1 MKLKQKKD
9 FFIRAANTSTTEE
22 DKKKYITGCVP
33 YHTRS
38 CDLGGFT
45 EIIEPSAFSKT
56 LKDGNNVV
64 LLYNHDDSKVLGS
77 TRSGTLKL
85 ESRNDGLYFTC
96 LVNEDVG
103 FARDAYSIINRGDCN
118 TISFGFSPI
127 KTENRNGVRHL
138 KEVALS
144 EISCCVPFPAYK
156 DGYAVTNFRSYMMD
170 NDINYELIEDAL
182 SNSEN
187 LSDEQKEAIK
197 ELITSLQNL
206 VKDDSAE
213 KPAEETKSEK
223 PEDEKADEKEDKPE
237 NEEADK
243 ENKEDS
249 EKEETINTEATE
261 TETDESEKEAAK
273 GEQPDD
279 TQKPESTSDED
290 KPKETKDAADIDK
303 KKLEEESEKL
313 AELLFLID
321 EELAR

>member
-9 FFIRAANTSTTEE
+9 FFIRAANTSATEE

-77 TRSGTLKL
+77 TRAGTLKL
-85 ESRNDGLYFTC
+85 ESRDDGLHFSC
-96 LVNEDVG
+96 LVNEEVG

-127 KTENRNGVRHL
+127 KTENRNGIRHL

-170 NDINYELIEDAL
+170 NNINYELIEDAL
-182 SNSEN
+182 SNSDN
-187 LSDEQKEAIK
+187 LSDAQKEAIK
-197 ELITSLQNL
+197 ELITSLQDL
-206 VKDDSAE
+206 VKEDE
-213 KPAEETKSEK
+213 KPAEGKEDKSADEKPVEEKAEK
-223 PEDEKADEKEDKPE
+223 PEDEKADKKE
-237 NEEADK
+237 
-243 ENKEDS
+243 EDS
-249 EKEETINTEATE
+249 EKEETINTEEPEKKA
-261 TETDESEKEAAK
+261 DESEKEAAE
-273 GEQPDD
+273 GEQSDD
-279 TQKPESTSDED
+279 TQNPEGTSDKEKSEEKEGESDVD
-290 KPKETKDAADIDK
+290 KE
-303 KKLEEESEKL
+303 KLKEESEKL
-313 AELLFLID
+313 AELLNLID

>member
-9 FFIRAANTSTTEE
+9 FFIRAANTSATEE
-22 DKKKYITGCVP
+22 DKKKYITGCIP

-77 TRSGTLKL
+77 TRAGTLKL
-85 ESRNDGLYFTC
+85 ESRDDGLHFSC
-96 LVNEDVG
+96 LVNEEVG

-127 KTENRNGVRHL
+127 KTENRNGIRHL

-170 NDINYELIEDAL
+170 NNINYELIEDAL
-182 SNSEN
+182 SNSDN
-187 LSDEQKEAIK
+187 LSDAQKEAIK
-197 ELITSLQNL
+197 ELITSLQDL
-206 VKDDSAE
+206 VKEDE
-213 KPAEETKSEK
+213 KPAEGKEDKS
-223 PEDEKADEKEDKPE
+223 ADEKPVEEKAEKPE
-237 NEEADK
+237 NEKADK
-243 ENKEDS
+243 KKEDP
-249 EKEETINTEATE
+249 EKEETINTEEPEKKA
-261 TETDESEKEAAK
+261 DEPEKEAAE
-273 GEQPDD
+273 GEQLDD
-279 TQKPESTSDED
+279 TQNPEGTSDEEKSEEKEGEPDVD
-290 KPKETKDAADIDK
+290 KE
-303 KKLEEESEKL
+303 KLKEESEKL
-313 AELLFLID
+313 AELLNLID

>member
-9 FFIRAANTSTTEE
+9 FFIRAANTSATEE

-77 TRSGTLKL
+77 TRAGTLKL
-85 ESRNDGLYFTC
+85 ESRDDGLHFSC
-96 LVNEDVG
+96 LVNEEVG

-127 KTENRNGVRHL
+127 KTENRNGIRHL

-170 NDINYELIEDAL
+170 NNINYELIEDAL
-182 SNSEN
+182 SNSDN
-187 LSDEQKEAIK
+187 LSDAQKEAIK
-197 ELITSLQNL
+197 ELITSLQDL
-206 VKDDSAE
+206 VKEDE
-213 KPAEETKSEK
+213 KPVEGKEDKSADKKPVEEKAEK
-223 PEDEKADEKEDKPE
+223 PEDEKADKKE
-237 NEEADK
+237 
-243 ENKEDS
+243 EDS
-249 EKEETINTEATE
+249 EKEETINTEEPEKKA
-261 TETDESEKEAAK
+261 DESEKEAAE
-273 GEQPDD
+273 GEQSDD
-279 TQKPESTSDED
+279 TQNPEGTSDEEKSEEKEGESDVD
-290 KPKETKDAADIDK
+290 KE
-303 KKLEEESEKL
+303 KLKEESEKL
-313 AELLFLID
+313 AELLNLID

>member
-9 FFIRAANTSTTEE
+9 FFIRAANTSATEE

-77 TRSGTLKL
+77 TRAGTLKL
-85 ESRNDGLYFTC
+85 ESRDDGLHFSC
-96 LVNEDVG
+96 LVNEEVG

-127 KTENRNGVRHL
+127 KTENRNGIRHL

-170 NDINYELIEDAL
+170 NNINYELIEDAL
-182 SNSEN
+182 SNSDN
-187 LSDEQKEAIK
+187 LSDAQKEAIK
-197 ELITSLQNL
+197 ELITSLQDL
-206 VKDDSAE
+206 VKEDE
-213 KPAEETKSEK
+213 KPAEGKEDKS
-223 PEDEKADEKEDKPE
+223 ADEKPVEEKAEKPE
-237 NEEADK
+237 NEKADK
-243 ENKEDS
+243 KEEDS
-249 EKEETINTEATE
+249 EKEETINTEEPEKKA
-261 TETDESEKEAAK
+261 DEPEKEAAE
-273 GEQPDD
+273 GEQSDD
-279 TQKPESTSDED
+279 TQNPEGTSDKEKSEEKEGESDVD
-290 KPKETKDAADIDK
+290 KE
-303 KKLEEESEKL
+303 KLKEESEKL
-313 AELLFLID
+313 AELLNLID

>member
-9 FFIRAANTSTTEE
+9 FFIRAANTSATEE

-77 TRSGTLKL
+77 TRAGTLKL
-85 ESRNDGLYFTC
+85 ESRDDGLHFSC
-96 LVNEDVG
+96 LINEEVG

-127 KTENRNGVRHL
+127 KTENRNGIRHL

-170 NDINYELIEDAL
+170 NNINYELIEDAL
-182 SNSEN
+182 SNSDN
-187 LSDEQKEAIK
+187 LSDAQKEAIK
-197 ELITSLQNL
+197 ELITSLQDL
-206 VKDDSAE
+206 VKEDE
-213 KPAEETKSEK
+213 KPAEGKEDKSADEKPVEEKAEK
-223 PEDEKADEKEDKPE
+223 PEDEKADKKE
-237 NEEADK
+237 
-243 ENKEDS
+243 EDS
-249 EKEETINTEATE
+249 EKEETINTEEPEKKA
-261 TETDESEKEAAK
+261 DEPEKEAAE
-273 GEQPDD
+273 GEQSDD
-279 TQKPESTSDED
+279 TQNPEGTSDEEKSEEKEGESDVD
-290 KPKETKDAADIDK
+290 KE
-303 KKLEEESEKL
+303 KLKEESEKL
-313 AELLFLID
+313 AELLNLID

>member
-9 FFIRAANTSTTEE
+9 FFIRAANTSATQE

-45 EIIEPSAFSKT
+45 EIIEPTAFTKT
-56 LKDGNNVV
+56 LKDKNNVV

-85 ESRNDGLYFTC
+85 ESRDDGLYFSC

-127 KTENRNGVRHL
+127 KTENRNGIRHL

-156 DGYAVTNFRSYMMD
+156 DGYAITNFRSYMMD
-170 NDINYELIEDAL
+170 NNINYELIEDAL

-197 ELITSLQNL
+197 ELITNLQEL
-206 VKDDSAE
+206 VKETPATDT
-213 KPAEETKSEK
+213 AEETKAEK
-223 PEDEKADEKEDKPE
+223 SEDEKADEKNEDS
-237 NEEADK
+237 D
-243 ENKEDS
+243 NKEDS
-249 EKEETINTEATE
+249 EKEETINTEEPEKNA
-261 TETDESEKEAAK
+261 DESKEEAAD
-273 GEQPDD
+273 GEQSDD
-279 TQKPESTSDED
+279 TQKPEGTSDED
-290 KPKETKDAADIDK
+290 KPEDEGESEIDK
-303 KKLEEESEKL
+303 KKLQEESEKL
-313 AELLFLID
+313 AELLNLID

>member
-9 FFIRAANTSTTEE
+9 FFIRAANTSATEE

-77 TRSGTLKL
+77 TRAGTLKL
-85 ESRNDGLYFTC
+85 ESRDDGLHFSC
-96 LVNEDVG
+96 LVNEEVG

-127 KTENRNGVRHL
+127 KTENRNGIRHL

-170 NDINYELIEDAL
+170 NNINYELIEDAL
-182 SNSEN
+182 SNSDN
-187 LSDEQKEAIK
+187 LSDAQKEAIK
-197 ELITSLQNL
+197 ELITSLQDL
-206 VKDDSAE
+206 VKEDE
-213 KPAEETKSEK
+213 KPAEGKEDKSADEKPVEEKAEK
-223 PEDEKADEKEDKPE
+223 PEDEKADKKE
-237 NEEADK
+237 
-243 ENKEDS
+243 EDS
-249 EKEETINTEATE
+249 EKEETINTEEPEKKA
-261 TETDESEKEAAK
+261 DEPEKEAAE
-273 GEQPDD
+273 GEQSDD
-279 TQKPESTSDED
+279 TQNPEGTSDKEKSEEKDGESDVD
-290 KPKETKDAADIDK
+290 KE
-303 KKLEEESEKL
+303 KLKEESEKL
-313 AELLFLID
+313 AELLNLID
-321 EELAR
+321 EELTR

>member
-9 FFIRAANTSTTEE
+9 FFIRAANTSTTQE

-45 EIIEPSAFSKT
+45 EIIEPTAFTKT
-56 LKDGNNVV
+56 LKDKNNVV

-85 ESRNDGLYFTC
+85 ESRDDGLYFSC

-127 KTENRNGVRHL
+127 KTENRNGIRHL

-156 DGYAVTNFRSYMMD
+156 DGYAITNFRSYMMD
-170 NDINYELIEDAL
+170 NNINYELIEDAL

-197 ELITSLQNL
+197 ELITNLQEL
-206 VKDDSAE
+206 VKETPATDT
-213 KPAEETKSEK
+213 AEETKAEK
-223 PEDEKADEKEDKPE
+223 PEDEKADEKNEDS
-237 NEEADK
+237 D
-243 ENKEDS
+243 NKEDS
-249 EKEETINTEATE
+249 EKEETINTEEPEKNA
-261 TETDESEKEAAK
+261 DESKEEAAD
-273 GEQPDD
+273 GEQSDD
-279 TQKPESTSDED
+279 TQKPEGTSDED
-290 KPKETKDAADIDK
+290 KPEDEGESEIDK
-303 KKLEEESEKL
+303 KKLQEESEKL
-313 AELLFLID
+313 AELLNLID

>member
-9 FFIRAANTSTTEE
+9 FFIRAANTSATEE
-22 DKKKYITGCVP
+22 DKKKYITGCIP

-77 TRSGTLKL
+77 TRAGTLKL
-85 ESRNDGLYFTC
+85 ESRDDGLHFSC
-96 LVNEDVG
+96 LVNEEVG
-103 FARDAYSIINRGDCN
+103 FAHDAYSIINRGDCN

-127 KTENRNGVRHL
+127 KTENRNGIRHL

-170 NDINYELIEDAL
+170 NNINYELIEDAL
-182 SNSEN
+182 SNSDN
-187 LSDEQKEAIK
+187 LSDAQKEAIK
-197 ELITSLQNL
+197 ELITSLQDL
-206 VKDDSAE
+206 VKEDE
-213 KPAEETKSEK
+213 KPAEGKEDKS
-223 PEDEKADEKEDKPE
+223 ADEKPVEEKAEKPE
-237 NEEADK
+237 NEKADK
-243 ENKEDS
+243 KEEDS
-249 EKEETINTEATE
+249 EKEETINTEEPEKKA
-261 TETDESEKEAAK
+261 DEPEKEAAE
-273 GEQPDD
+273 GEQLDD
-279 TQKPESTSDED
+279 TQNPEGTSDEEKSEEKEGEPDVD
-290 KPKETKDAADIDK
+290 KE
-303 KKLEEESEKL
+303 KLKEESEKL
-313 AELLFLID
+313 AELLNLID

>member
-9 FFIRAANTSTTEE
+9 FFIRAANTSATQE

-45 EIIEPSAFSKT
+45 EIIEPTAFTKT
-56 LKDGNNVV
+56 LKDKNNVV

-85 ESRNDGLYFTC
+85 ESRDDGLYFSC

-127 KTENRNGVRHL
+127 KTENRNGIRHL

-156 DGYAVTNFRSYMMD
+156 DGYAITNFRSYMMD
-170 NDINYELIEDAL
+170 NNINYELIEDAL

-197 ELITSLQNL
+197 ELITNLQEL
-206 VKDDSAE
+206 VKETPATDT
-213 KPAEETKSEK
+213 AEETKAEK
-223 PEDEKADEKEDKPE
+223 PKDEKADEKNEDS
-237 NEEADK
+237 D
-243 ENKEDS
+243 NKEDS
-249 EKEETINTEATE
+249 EKEETINTEEPAKNA
-261 TETDESEKEAAK
+261 DESKEEAAD
-273 GEQPDD
+273 GEQSDD
-279 TQKPESTSDED
+279 TQKPEGTSDED
-290 KPKETKDAADIDK
+290 KPEDEGESEIDK
-303 KKLEEESEKL
+303 KKLQEESEKL
-313 AELLFLID
+313 AELLNLID

>member
-9 FFIRAANTSTTEE
+9 FFIRAANTSATEE

-77 TRSGTLKL
+77 TRAGTLKL
-85 ESRNDGLYFTC
+85 ESRDDGLHFSC
-96 LVNEDVG
+96 LVNEEVG

-127 KTENRNGVRHL
+127 KTENRNGIRHL

-170 NDINYELIEDAL
+170 NNINYELIEDAL
-182 SNSEN
+182 SNSDN
-187 LSDEQKEAIK
+187 LSDAQKEAIK
-197 ELITSLQNL
+197 ELITSLQDL
-206 VKDDSAE
+206 VKEDEKPAEGKEDKSADE
-213 KPAEETKSEK
+213 KPAEEKAEK
-223 PEDEKADEKEDKPE
+223 PEDEKADKKE
-237 NEEADK
+237 
-243 ENKEDS
+243 EDS
-249 EKEETINTEATE
+249 EKEETINTEEPEKKA
-261 TETDESEKEAAK
+261 DEPEKEAAE
-273 GEQPDD
+273 GEQSDD
-279 TQKPESTSDED
+279 TQNPEGTSDKEKSEEKEGESDVD
-290 KPKETKDAADIDK
+290 KE
-303 KKLEEESEKL
+303 KLKEESEKL
-313 AELLFLID
+313 AELLNLID

>member
-9 FFIRAANTSTTEE
+9 FFIRAANTSATEE

-77 TRSGTLKL
+77 TRAGTLKL
-85 ESRNDGLYFTC
+85 ESRDDGLHFSC
-96 LVNEDVG
+96 LVNEEVG

-127 KTENRNGVRHL
+127 KTENRNGIRHL

-170 NDINYELIEDAL
+170 NNINYELIEDAL
-182 SNSEN
+182 SNSDN
-187 LSDEQKEAIK
+187 LSDAQKEAIK
-197 ELITSLQNL
+197 ELITSLQDL
-206 VKDDSAE
+206 VK
-213 KPAEETKSEK
+213 
-223 PEDEKADEKEDKPE
+223 EDEKPVEGKEDKSADEKPVEEKAEKPE
-237 NEEADK
+237 NEKADK
-243 ENKEDS
+243 KEEDS
-249 EKEETINTEATE
+249 EKEETINTEEPEKKA
-261 TETDESEKEAAK
+261 DEPEKEAAE
-273 GEQPDD
+273 GEQSDD
-279 TQKPESTSDED
+279 TQNPEGTSDKEKSEEKEGESDVD
-290 KPKETKDAADIDK
+290 KE
-303 KKLEEESEKL
+303 KLKEESEKL
-313 AELLFLID
+313 AELLNLID

>member
-9 FFIRAANTSTTEE
+9 FFIRAANTSATEE
-22 DKKKYITGCVP
+22 DKKKYITGCIP

-77 TRSGTLKL
+77 TRAGTLKL
-85 ESRNDGLYFTC
+85 ESRDDGLHFSC
-96 LVNEDVG
+96 LVNEEVG

-127 KTENRNGVRHL
+127 KTENRNGIRHL

-170 NDINYELIEDAL
+170 NNINYELIEDAL
-182 SNSEN
+182 SNSDN
-187 LSDEQKEAIK
+187 LSDAQKEAIK
-197 ELITSLQNL
+197 ELITSLQDL
-206 VKDDSAE
+206 VKEDE
-213 KPAEETKSEK
+213 KPAEGKEDKS
-223 PEDEKADEKEDKPE
+223 ADEKPVEEKAEKPE
-237 NEEADK
+237 NEKADK
-243 ENKEDS
+243 KEEDS
-249 EKEETINTEATE
+249 EKEETINTEEPEKKA
-261 TETDESEKEAAK
+261 DEPEKEAAE
-273 GEQPDD
+273 GEQLDD
-279 TQKPESTSDED
+279 TQNPEGTSDEEKSEEKEGEPDVD
-290 KPKETKDAADIDK
+290 KE
-303 KKLEEESEKL
+303 KLKEESEKL
-313 AELLFLID
+313 AELLNLID

>member
-9 FFIRAANTSTTEE
+9 FFIRAANTSATEE
-22 DKKKYITGCVP
+22 DKKKYITGCIP

-77 TRSGTLKL
+77 TRAGTLKL
-85 ESRNDGLYFTC
+85 ESRDDGLHFSC
-96 LVNEDVG
+96 LVNEEVG
-103 FARDAYSIINRGDCN
+103 FACDAYSIINRGDCN

-127 KTENRNGVRHL
+127 KTENRNGIRHL

-170 NDINYELIEDAL
+170 NNINYELIEDAL
-182 SNSEN
+182 SNSDN
-187 LSDEQKEAIK
+187 LSDAQKEAIK
-197 ELITSLQNL
+197 ELITSLQDL
-206 VKDDSAE
+206 VKEDE
-213 KPAEETKSEK
+213 KPAEGKEDKS
-223 PEDEKADEKEDKPE
+223 ADEKPVEEKAEKPE
-237 NEEADK
+237 NEKAGKK
-243 ENKEDS
+243 EEDS
-249 EKEETINTEATE
+249 EKEETINTEEPEKKA
-261 TETDESEKEAAK
+261 DEPEKEAAE
-273 GEQPDD
+273 GEQLDD
-279 TQKPESTSDED
+279 TQNPEGTSDEEKSEEKEGEPDVD
-290 KPKETKDAADIDK
+290 KE
-303 KKLEEESEKL
+303 KLKEESEKL
-313 AELLFLID
+313 AELLNLID

>member
-9 FFIRAANTSTTEE
+9 FFIRAANTSATQE

-56 LKDGNNVV
+56 LKDKNNVV

-85 ESRNDGLYFTC
+85 ESRDDGLYFSC
-96 LVNEDVG
+96 LVNEEVG

-127 KTENRNGVRHL
+127 KTENRNGIRHL

-170 NDINYELIEDAL
+170 NNINYELIEDAL
-182 SNSEN
+182 SNSDN
-187 LSDEQKEAIK
+187 LSDAQKEAIK
-197 ELITSLQNL
+197 ELITSLQDL
-206 VKDDSAE
+206 VKEDE
-213 KPAEETKSEK
+213 KPADTAEETKAEK
-223 PEDEKADEKEDKPE
+223 PEDEKADEKKDES
-237 NEEADK
+237 
-243 ENKEDS
+243 ENKDAS
-249 EKEETINTEATE
+249 EKEETINTEE
-261 TETDESEKEAAK
+261 PEKKSDEPEKEAAE
-273 GEQPDD
+273 GEQSDD
-279 TQKPESTSDED
+279 TQKPEGTSDEEKPEEKEGESDVD
-290 KPKETKDAADIDK
+290 KE
-303 KKLEEESEKL
+303 KLKEESEKL
-313 AELLFLID
+313 AELLNLID

>member
-9 FFIRAANTSTTEE
+9 FFIRAANTSATEE

-77 TRSGTLKL
+77 TRAGTLKL
-85 ESRNDGLYFTC
+85 ESRDDGLHFSC
-96 LVNEDVG
+96 LVNEEVG

-127 KTENRNGVRHL
+127 KTENRNGIRHL

-170 NDINYELIEDAL
+170 NNINYELIEDAL
-182 SNSEN
+182 SNSDN
-187 LSDEQKEAIK
+187 LSDAQKEAIK
-197 ELITSLQNL
+197 ELITSLQDL
-206 VKDDSAE
+206 VKEDE
-213 KPAEETKSEK
+213 KPVEGKEDKSADKKPVEEKAEK
-223 PEDEKADEKEDKPE
+223 PEDEKADKKE
-237 NEEADK
+237 
-243 ENKEDS
+243 EDS
-249 EKEETINTEATE
+249 EKEETINTEEPEKKA
-261 TETDESEKEAAK
+261 DEPEKEAAE
-273 GEQPDD
+273 GEQSDD
-279 TQKPESTSDED
+279 TQNPEGTSDKD
-290 KPKETKDAADIDK
+290 KSEEKEGESDVDK
-303 KKLEEESEKL
+303 EKLKEESEKL
-313 AELLFLID
+313 AELLNLID

>member
-9 FFIRAANTSTTEE
+9 FFIRAANTSATEE
-22 DKKKYITGCVP
+22 DKKKYITGCIP

-77 TRSGTLKL
+77 TRAGTLKL
-85 ESRNDGLYFTC
+85 ESRDDGLYFSC
-96 LVNEDVG
+96 LVNEEVG
-103 FARDAYSIINRGDCN
+103 FACDAYSIINRGDCN

-127 KTENRNGVRHL
+127 KTENRNGIRHL

-170 NDINYELIEDAL
+170 NNINYELIEDAL
-182 SNSEN
+182 SNSDN
-187 LSDEQKEAIK
+187 LSDAQKEAIK
-197 ELITSLQNL
+197 ELITSLQDL
-206 VKDDSAE
+206 VKEDE
-213 KPAEETKSEK
+213 KPAEG
-223 PEDEKADEKEDKPE
+223 KEDKSADGKPV
-237 NEEADK
+237 EEQADK
-243 ENKEDS
+243 KEEDS
-249 EKEETINTEATE
+249 EKEETINTEEPEKKA
-261 TETDESEKEAAK
+261 DEPEKEAAE
-273 GEQPDD
+273 GEQSDD
-279 TQKPESTSDED
+279 TQNPEGTSDEEKSEEKEGESDVD
-290 KPKETKDAADIDK
+290 KE
-303 KKLEEESEKL
+303 KLKEESEKL
-313 AELLFLID
+313 AELLNLID

>member
-22 DKKKYITGCVP
+22 DKKKYITGCIP

-77 TRSGTLKL
+77 TRAGTLKL
-85 ESRNDGLYFTC
+85 ESRDDGLHFSC
-96 LVNEDVG
+96 LVNEEVG

-127 KTENRNGVRHL
+127 KTENRNGIRHL

-170 NDINYELIEDAL
+170 NNINYELIEDAL
-182 SNSEN
+182 SNSDN
-187 LSDEQKEAIK
+187 LSDAQKEAIK
-197 ELITSLQNL
+197 ELITSLQDL
-206 VKDDSAE
+206 VKEDE
-213 KPAEETKSEK
+213 KPAEGKEDKSADEK
-223 PEDEKADEKEDKPE
+223 SVEEKADKKE
-237 NEEADK
+237 
-243 ENKEDS
+243 EDS
-249 EKEETINTEATE
+249 EKEETINTEEPEKKA
-261 TETDESEKEAAK
+261 DEPEKEAAE
-273 GEQPDD
+273 GEQLDD
-279 TQKPESTSDED
+279 TQNPEGTSDEEKSEEKEGEPDVD
-290 KPKETKDAADIDK
+290 KE
-303 KKLEEESEKL
+303 KLKEESEKL
-313 AELLFLID
+313 AELLNLID

>member
-9 FFIRAANTSTTEE
+9 FFIRAANTSATEE

-77 TRSGTLKL
+77 TRAGTLKL
-85 ESRNDGLYFTC
+85 ESRDDGLHFSC
-96 LVNEDVG
+96 LVNEEVG

-127 KTENRNGVRHL
+127 KTENRNGIRHL

-170 NDINYELIEDAL
+170 NNINYELIEDAL
-182 SNSEN
+182 SNSDN
-187 LSDEQKEAIK
+187 LSDAQKEAIK
-197 ELITSLQNL
+197 ELITSLQDL
-206 VKDDSAE
+206 VKEDE
-213 KPAEETKSEK
+213 KPAEGKEDKSADEKPVEEKAEK
-223 PEDEKADEKEDKPE
+223 PEDEKADKKEE
-237 NEEADK
+237 N
-243 ENKEDS
+243 S
-249 EKEETINTEATE
+249 EKEETINTEEPEKKA
-261 TETDESEKEAAK
+261 DEPEKEAAE
-273 GEQPDD
+273 GEQSDD
-279 TQKPESTSDED
+279 TQNPEGTSDEEKSEEKEGESDVD
-290 KPKETKDAADIDK
+290 KE
-303 KKLEEESEKL
+303 KLKEESEKL
-313 AELLFLID
+313 AELLNLID

>member
-9 FFIRAANTSTTEE
+9 FFIRAANTSATQE

-45 EIIEPSAFSKT
+45 EIIEPTAFTKT
-56 LKDGNNVV
+56 LKDKNNVV

-85 ESRNDGLYFTC
+85 ESRDDGLYFSC

-127 KTENRNGVRHL
+127 KTENRNGIRHL

-156 DGYAVTNFRSYMMD
+156 DGYAITNFRSYMMD
-170 NDINYELIEDAL
+170 NNINYELIEDAL

-197 ELITSLQNL
+197 ELITNLQEL
-206 VKDDSAE
+206 VKETPATDTAEEIKAE
-213 KPAEETKSEK
+213 KS
-223 PEDEKADEKEDKPE
+223 EDEKADEKNEDS
-237 NEEADK
+237 N
-243 ENKEDS
+243 NKEDS
-249 EKEETINTEATE
+249 EKEETINTEEPAKNA
-261 TETDESEKEAAK
+261 DESKEEAAD
-273 GEQPDD
+273 GEQSDD
-279 TQKPESTSDED
+279 TQKPEGTSDED
-290 KPKETKDAADIDK
+290 KPEDEGESEIDK
-303 KKLEEESEKL
+303 KKLQEESEKL
-313 AELLFLID
+313 AELLNLID

>member
-9 FFIRAANTSTTEE
+9 FFIRAANTSATEE

-77 TRSGTLKL
+77 TRAGTLKL
-85 ESRNDGLYFTC
+85 ESRDDGLHFSC
-96 LVNEDVG
+96 LVNEEVG

-127 KTENRNGVRHL
+127 KTENRNGIRHL

-170 NDINYELIEDAL
+170 NNINYELIEDAL
-182 SNSEN
+182 SNSDN
-187 LSDEQKEAIK
+187 LSDAQKEAIK
-197 ELITSLQNL
+197 ELITSLQDL
-206 VKDDSAE
+206 VKEDE
-213 KPAEETKSEK
+213 KPAEGKEGKS
-223 PEDEKADEKEDKPE
+223 ADEKPVEEKAEKPE
-237 NEEADK
+237 NEKADK
-243 ENKEDS
+243 NS
-249 EKEETINTEATE
+249 EKEETINTEEPEKKA
-261 TETDESEKEAAK
+261 DEPEKEAAE
-273 GEQPDD
+273 GEQSDD
-279 TQKPESTSDED
+279 TQNPEGTSDKEKSEEKEGESDVD
-290 KPKETKDAADIDK
+290 KE
-303 KKLEEESEKL
+303 KLKEESEKL
-313 AELLFLID
+313 AELLNLID

>member
-9 FFIRAANTSTTEE
+9 FFIRAANTSATEE
-22 DKKKYITGCVP
+22 DKKKYITGCIP

-77 TRSGTLKL
+77 TRAGTLKL
-85 ESRNDGLYFTC
+85 ESRDDGLHFSC
-96 LVNEDVG
+96 LVNEEVG

-127 KTENRNGVRHL
+127 KTENRNGIRHL

-170 NDINYELIEDAL
+170 NNINYELIEDAL
-182 SNSEN
+182 SNSDN
-187 LSDEQKEAIK
+187 LSDAQKEAIK
-197 ELITSLQNL
+197 ELITSLQDL
-206 VKDDSAE
+206 VKEDE
-213 KPAEETKSEK
+213 KPAEGKEDKSADEK
-223 PEDEKADEKEDKPE
+223 SVEEKADKKE
-237 NEEADK
+237 
-243 ENKEDS
+243 EDS
-249 EKEETINTEATE
+249 EKEETINTEEPEKKA
-261 TETDESEKEAAK
+261 DEPEKEAAE
-273 GEQPDD
+273 GEQLDD
-279 TQKPESTSDED
+279 TQNPEGTSDEEKSEEKEGEPDVD
-290 KPKETKDAADIDK
+290 KE
-303 KKLEEESEKL
+303 KLKEESEKL
-313 AELLFLID
+313 AELLNLID

>member
-9 FFIRAANTSTTEE
+9 FFIRAANTSATEE
-22 DKKKYITGCVP
+22 DKKKYITGCIP

-77 TRSGTLKL
+77 TRAGTLKL
-85 ESRNDGLYFTC
+85 ESRDDGLHFSC
-96 LVNEDVG
+96 LVNEEVG

-127 KTENRNGVRHL
+127 KTENRNGIRHL

-170 NDINYELIEDAL
+170 NNINYELIEDAL
-182 SNSEN
+182 SNSDN
-187 LSDEQKEAIK
+187 LSDAQKEAIK
-197 ELITSLQNL
+197 ELITSLQDL
-206 VKDDSAE
+206 VKEDE
-213 KPAEETKSEK
+213 KPAEGKEDKS
-223 PEDEKADEKEDKPE
+223 ADEKPVEEKAEKPE
-237 NEEADK
+237 NEKADK
-243 ENKEDS
+243 KEEDS
-249 EKEETINTEATE
+249 EKEETINTEEPEKKA
-261 TETDESEKEAAK
+261 DEPEKEAAE
-273 GEQPDD
+273 GEQLDD
-279 TQKPESTSDED
+279 TQNPEGTSDEEKSEEKDGEPDVD
-290 KPKETKDAADIDK
+290 KE
-303 KKLEEESEKL
+303 KLKEESEKL
-313 AELLFLID
+313 AELLNLID

>member
-9 FFIRAANTSTTEE
+9 FFIRAANTSATEE

-77 TRSGTLKL
+77 TRAGTLKL
-85 ESRNDGLYFTC
+85 ESRDDGLHFSC
-96 LVNEDVG
+96 LVNEEVG

-127 KTENRNGVRHL
+127 KTENRNGIRHL

-170 NDINYELIEDAL
+170 NNINYELIEDAL
-182 SNSEN
+182 SNSDN
-187 LSDEQKEAIK
+187 LSDAQKEAIK
-197 ELITSLQNL
+197 ELITSLQDL
-206 VKDDSAE
+206 VKEDE
-213 KPAEETKSEK
+213 KPAEGKEDKS
-223 PEDEKADEKEDKPE
+223 ADEKPVEEKAEKPE
-237 NEEADK
+237 NEKADK
-243 ENKEDS
+243 KEEDS
-249 EKEETINTEATE
+249 EKEETINTEEPEKKA
-261 TETDESEKEAAK
+261 DEPEKEAAE
-273 GEQPDD
+273 GEQSDD
-279 TQKPESTSDED
+279 TQNPEGTSDEEKSEEKEGESDVD
-290 KPKETKDAADIDK
+290 KE
-303 KKLEEESEKL
+303 KLKEESEKL
-313 AELLFLID
+313 AELLNLID

>member
-9 FFIRAANTSTTEE
+9 FFIRAANTSATEE

-77 TRSGTLKL
+77 TRAGTLKL
-85 ESRNDGLYFTC
+85 ESRDDGLHFSC
-96 LVNEDVG
+96 LVNEEVG

-127 KTENRNGVRHL
+127 KTENRNGIRHL

-170 NDINYELIEDAL
+170 NNINYELIEDAL
-182 SNSEN
+182 SNSDN
-187 LSDEQKEAIK
+187 LSDAQKEAIK
-197 ELITSLQNL
+197 ELITSLQDL
-206 VKDDSAE
+206 VKEDE
-213 KPAEETKSEK
+213 KPAEGKEDKSADEKPVEEKAEK
-223 PEDEKADEKEDKPE
+223 PEDEKADKKE
-237 NEEADK
+237 
-243 ENKEDS
+243 EDS
-249 EKEETINTEATE
+249 EKEETINTEEPEKKA
-261 TETDESEKEAAK
+261 DEPEKEAAE
-273 GEQPDD
+273 GEQSDD
-279 TQKPESTSDED
+279 TQNPEGTSDEEKSEEKEGESDVD
-290 KPKETKDAADIDK
+290 KE
-303 KKLEEESEKL
+303 KLKEESEKL
-313 AELLFLID
+313 AELLNLID

>member
-9 FFIRAANTSTTEE
+9 FFIRAANTSATEE
-22 DKKKYITGCVP
+22 DKKKYITGCIP

-77 TRSGTLKL
+77 TRAGTLKL
-85 ESRNDGLYFTC
+85 ESRDDGLHFSC
-96 LVNEDVG
+96 LVNEEVG

-127 KTENRNGVRHL
+127 KTENRNGIRHL

-170 NDINYELIEDAL
+170 NNINYELIEDAL
-182 SNSEN
+182 SNSDN
-187 LSDEQKEAIK
+187 LSDAQKEAIK
-197 ELITSLQNL
+197 ELITSLQDL
-206 VKDDSAE
+206 VKEDE
-213 KPAEETKSEK
+213 KPAEGKEDKSADEK
-223 PEDEKADEKEDKPE
+223 PVEEKADKKE
-237 NEEADK
+237 
-243 ENKEDS
+243 EDS
-249 EKEETINTEATE
+249 EKEETINTEEPEKKA
-261 TETDESEKEAAK
+261 DEPEKEAAE
-273 GEQPDD
+273 GEQLDD
-279 TQKPESTSDED
+279 TQNPEGTSDEEKSEEKEGEPDVD
-290 KPKETKDAADIDK
+290 KE
-303 KKLEEESEKL
+303 KLKEESEKL
-313 AELLFLID
+313 AELLNLID

>member
-9 FFIRAANTSTTEE
+9 FFIRAANTSTTQE

-45 EIIEPSAFSKT
+45 EIIEPTAFTKT
-56 LKDGNNVV
+56 LKDKNNVV

-85 ESRNDGLYFTC
+85 ESRDDGLYFSC

-127 KTENRNGVRHL
+127 KTENRNGIRHL

-156 DGYAVTNFRSYMMD
+156 DGYAITNFRSYMMD
-170 NDINYELIEDAL
+170 NNINYELIEDAL

-197 ELITSLQNL
+197 ELITNLQEL
-206 VKDDSAE
+206 VKETPATDTAEEIKAE
-213 KPAEETKSEK
+213 KS
-223 PEDEKADEKEDKPE
+223 EDEKADEKNEDS
-237 NEEADK
+237 D
-243 ENKEDS
+243 NKEDS
-249 EKEETINTEATE
+249 EKEETINTEEPAKNA
-261 TETDESEKEAAK
+261 DESKEEAAD
-273 GEQPDD
+273 GEQSDD
-279 TQKPESTSDED
+279 TQKPEGTSDED
-290 KPKETKDAADIDK
+290 KPEDEGESEIDK
-303 KKLEEESEKL
+303 KKLQEESEKL
-313 AELLFLID
+313 AELLNLID

>member
-9 FFIRAANTSTTEE
+9 FFIRAANTSATEE

-77 TRSGTLKL
+77 TRAGTLKL
-85 ESRNDGLYFTC
+85 ESRDDGLHFSC
-96 LVNEDVG
+96 LVNEEVG

-127 KTENRNGVRHL
+127 KTENRNGIRHL

-170 NDINYELIEDAL
+170 NNINYELIEDAL
-182 SNSEN
+182 SNSDN
-187 LSDEQKEAIK
+187 LSDAQKEAIK
-197 ELITSLQNL
+197 ELITSLQDL
-206 VKDDSAE
+206 VKEDE
-213 KPAEETKSEK
+213 KPAEGKEGKS
-223 PEDEKADEKEDKPE
+223 ADEKPVEEKAEKPE
-237 NEEADK
+237 NEKADK
-243 ENKEDS
+243 
-249 EKEETINTEATE
+249 KEETINTEEPEKKA
-261 TETDESEKEAAK
+261 DEPEKEAAE
-273 GEQPDD
+273 GEQSDD
-279 TQKPESTSDED
+279 TQNPEGTSDKEKSEEKEGESDVD
-290 KPKETKDAADIDK
+290 KE
-303 KKLEEESEKL
+303 KLKEESEKL
-313 AELLFLID
+313 AELLNLID

>member
-9 FFIRAANTSTTEE
+9 FFIRAANTSATEE

-77 TRSGTLKL
+77 TRAGTLKL
-85 ESRNDGLYFTC
+85 ESRDDGLHFSC
-96 LVNEDVG
+96 LVNEEVG

-127 KTENRNGVRHL
+127 KTENRNGIRHL

-170 NDINYELIEDAL
+170 NNINYELIEDAL
-182 SNSEN
+182 SNSDN
-187 LSDEQKEAIK
+187 LSDAQKEAIK
-197 ELITSLQNL
+197 ELITSLQDL
-206 VKDDSAE
+206 VKEDE
-213 KPAEETKSEK
+213 KPAEGKEDKSADEKPVEEKAEK
-223 PEDEKADEKEDKPE
+223 PEDEKADKKE
-237 NEEADK
+237 
-243 ENKEDS
+243 EDS
-249 EKEETINTEATE
+249 EKEETINTEEPEKKA
-261 TETDESEKEAAK
+261 DEPEKEAAE
-273 GEQPDD
+273 GEQSDD
-279 TQKPESTSDED
+279 TQNPEGTSDKEKSEEKEGESDVD
-290 KPKETKDAADIDK
+290 KE
-303 KKLEEESEKL
+303 KLKEESEKL
-313 AELLFLID
+313 AELLNLID

>member
-9 FFIRAANTSTTEE
+9 FFIRAANTSATEE

-77 TRSGTLKL
+77 TRAGTLKL
-85 ESRNDGLYFTC
+85 ESRDDGLHFSC
-96 LVNEDVG
+96 LVNEEVG

-127 KTENRNGVRHL
+127 KTENRNGIRHL

-170 NDINYELIEDAL
+170 NNINYELIEDAL
-182 SNSEN
+182 SNSDN
-187 LSDEQKEAIK
+187 LSDAQKEAIK
-197 ELITSLQNL
+197 ELITSLQDL
-206 VKDDSAE
+206 VKEDE
-213 KPAEETKSEK
+213 KPAEGKEDKSADEKPVEEKAEK
-223 PEDEKADEKEDKPE
+223 PEDEKADKKE
-237 NEEADK
+237 
-243 ENKEDS
+243 EDS
-249 EKEETINTEATE
+249 EKEETINTEEPEKKA
-261 TETDESEKEAAK
+261 DESEKEAAE
-273 GEQPDD
+273 GEQSDD
-279 TQKPESTSDED
+279 TQNPEGTSDEEKSEEKEGESDVD
-290 KPKETKDAADIDK
+290 KE
-303 KKLEEESEKL
+303 KLKEESEKL
-313 AELLFLID
+313 AELLNLID

>member
-9 FFIRAANTSTTEE
+9 FFIRAANTSATEE

-45 EIIEPSAFSKT
+45 EIIEPTAFTKT
-56 LKDGNNVV
+56 LKDKNNVV

-85 ESRNDGLYFTC
+85 ESRDDGLYFSC

-127 KTENRNGVRHL
+127 KTENRNGIRHL

-156 DGYAVTNFRSYMMD
+156 DGYAITNFRSYMMD
-170 NDINYELIEDAL
+170 NNINYELIEDAL

-197 ELITSLQNL
+197 ELITNLQEL
-206 VKDDSAE
+206 VKETPATDA
-213 KPAEETKSEK
+213 AEETKAEK
-223 PEDEKADEKEDKPE
+223 PEDEKADEKNEDS
-237 NEEADK
+237 D
-243 ENKEDS
+243 NKEDS
-249 EKEETINTEATE
+249 EKEETINTEEPAKNA
-261 TETDESEKEAAK
+261 DESKEEAAD
-273 GEQPDD
+273 GEQSDD
-279 TQKPESTSDED
+279 TQKPEGTSDED
-290 KPKETKDAADIDK
+290 KPEDEGESEIDK
-303 KKLEEESEKL
+303 KKLQEESEKL
-313 AELLFLID
+313 AELLNLID

>member
-9 FFIRAANTSTTEE
+9 FFIRAANTSATEE

-77 TRSGTLKL
+77 TRAGTLKL
-85 ESRNDGLYFTC
+85 ESRDDGLHFSC
-96 LVNEDVG
+96 LVNEEVG

-127 KTENRNGVRHL
+127 KTENRNGIRHL

-170 NDINYELIEDAL
+170 NNINYELIEDAL
-182 SNSEN
+182 SNSDN
-187 LSDEQKEAIK
+187 LSDAQKEAIK
-197 ELITSLQNL
+197 ELITSLQDL
-206 VKDDSAE
+206 VKEDEKPAEGKEDKSADE
-213 KPAEETKSEK
+213 KPAEEKAEK
-223 PEDEKADEKEDKPE
+223 PEDEKADKKE
-237 NEEADK
+237 
-243 ENKEDS
+243 EDS
-249 EKEETINTEATE
+249 EKEETINTEEPEKKA
-261 TETDESEKEAAK
+261 DEPEKEAAE
-273 GEQPDD
+273 GEQSDD
-279 TQKPESTSDED
+279 TQNPEGTSDKEESEEKEGESDVD
-290 KPKETKDAADIDK
+290 KE
-303 KKLEEESEKL
+303 KLKEESEKL
-313 AELLFLID
+313 AELLNLID

>member
-9 FFIRAANTSTTEE
+9 FFIRAANTSATEE

-77 TRSGTLKL
+77 TRAGTLKL
-85 ESRNDGLYFTC
+85 ESRDDGLHFSC
-96 LVNEDVG
+96 LVNEEVG

-127 KTENRNGVRHL
+127 KTENRNGIRHL

-170 NDINYELIEDAL
+170 NNINYELIEDAL

-187 LSDEQKEAIK
+187 LSDAQKEAIK
-197 ELITSLQNL
+197 ELITSLQDL
-206 VKDDSAE
+206 VKEDE
-213 KPAEETKSEK
+213 KPAEGKEDKSADEKPVEEKAEK
-223 PEDEKADEKEDKPE
+223 PEDEKADKKE
-237 NEEADK
+237 
-243 ENKEDS
+243 EDS
-249 EKEETINTEATE
+249 EKEETINTEEPEKKA
-261 TETDESEKEAAK
+261 DEPEKEAAE
-273 GEQPDD
+273 GEQSDD
-279 TQKPESTSDED
+279 TQNPEGTSDKEKSEEKEGESDVD
-290 KPKETKDAADIDK
+290 KE
-303 KKLEEESEKL
+303 KLKEESEKL
-313 AELLFLID
+313 AELLNLID

>member
-9 FFIRAANTSTTEE
+9 FFIRAANTSATEE
-22 DKKKYITGCVP
+22 DKKKYITGCIP

-77 TRSGTLKL
+77 TRAGTLKL
-85 ESRNDGLYFTC
+85 ESRDDGLHFSC
-96 LVNEDVG
+96 LVNEEVG

-127 KTENRNGVRHL
+127 KTENRNGIRHL

-170 NDINYELIEDAL
+170 NNINYELIEDAL
-182 SNSEN
+182 SNSDN
-187 LSDEQKEAIK
+187 LSDAQKEAIK
-197 ELITSLQNL
+197 ELITSLQDL
-206 VKDDSAE
+206 VKEDE
-213 KPAEETKSEK
+213 KPAEGKEDKS
-223 PEDEKADEKEDKPE
+223 ADEKPVEEKAEKPE
-237 NEEADK
+237 NEKADK
-243 ENKEDS
+243 KEEDS
-249 EKEETINTEATE
+249 EKEETINTEEPEKKA
-261 TETDESEKEAAK
+261 DESEKEAAE
-273 GEQPDD
+273 GEQLDD
-279 TQKPESTSDED
+279 TQNPEGTSDEEKSEEKEGEPDVD
-290 KPKETKDAADIDK
+290 KE
-303 KKLEEESEKL
+303 KLKEESEKL
-313 AELLFLID
+313 AELLNLID